1 MTVTV
6 KILVVESR
14 LSLMV
19 RVRGRVPT
27 SENYFG
33 ENVKTVLAPSIEIHA
48 GYGDQ
53 AKVIIWPERS
63 E

>member
-14 LSLMV
+14 SSLMV
-19 RVRGRVPT
+19 RVTGRAPT
-27 SENYFG
+27 SENNVG
-33 ENVKTVLAPSIEIHA
+33 ANVKTVFTPSIEIQA
-48 GYGDQ
+48 GWGVQ
-53 AKVIIWPERS
+53 TKVIACPDRS